1 MNNKHLRIIACSAL
15 SICIITAFID
25 GANAEN
31 VKISG
36 EYCYQY
42 GDSESLMAAK
52 EISYAMALRKAIET
66 YKTFISSTSI
76 VQDFQL
82 KKDIV
87 EAIAS
92 GYVDNIK
99 IAGQDIK
106 GRTVCTSLVGYVN
119 PDDIK
124 KIISKKVD
132 MVRNSP
138 RAEFPGLLSNNNIKV
153 LNIRRFKNEVFLLY
167 QAKRNLPAAMTSADL
182 IIDCFDNDE
191 NPMEGISTIIYDI
204 PGIKKG
210 EIRKKQF
217 SLPHGTK
224 SFQIRPLS
232 D

>member
-1 MNNKHLRIIACSAL
+1 
-15 SICIITAFID
+15 
-25 GANAEN
+25 
-31 VKISG
+31 
-36 EYCYQY
+36 
-42 GDSESLMAAK
+42 ESLMAAK

-106 GRTVCTSLVGYVN
+106 GRTVCTSLIGYVN

-138 RAEFPGLLSNNNIKV
+138 RAEFSGLLSNSKIKI
-153 LNIRRFKNEVFLLY
+153 LNIMRNGNKVSILY
-167 QAKRNLPAAMTSADL
+167 QAKRKLSISNLSSDATYL
-182 IIDCFDNDE
+182 IIDCFDNDG
-191 NPMEGISTIIYDI
+191 NPMEGISTWISTSIEKD
-204 PGIKKG
+204 
-210 EIRKKQF
+210 EIRKDKF
-217 SLPHGTK
+217 DLPNGAK
-224 SFQIRPLS
+224 SFEIRPLS